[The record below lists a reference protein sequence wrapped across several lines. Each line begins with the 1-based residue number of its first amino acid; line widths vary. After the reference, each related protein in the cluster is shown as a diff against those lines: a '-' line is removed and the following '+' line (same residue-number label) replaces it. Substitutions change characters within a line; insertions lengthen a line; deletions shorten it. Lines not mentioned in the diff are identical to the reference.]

1 MATSENSTRKEIVTR
16 MGIVYVGIVIFGLLV
31 VTRIVYL
38 QVVEHDK
45 WISSNNITP
54 KDITIEP
61 DRGDILA
68 HDGRLLATSVP
79 YYEVRWDT
87 HCDALTN
94 SIFNKHIDSLA
105 LGLSSIFRDK
115 SAQQYKSL
123 LVKARYRGDRYLLIK
138 RRVDFVHLKRLK
150 RLPIFR
156 LGQYKGGLIVIQEN
170 LRVQPFNDL
179 ASRTIGYQGKGGTT
193 VGIEGAFD
201 EDLSGEKGVRLVQR
215 IAGNYWMPVS
225 DGNEVEPRN
234 GYDVIST
241 LDINLQDVAHD
252 ALKDQLQRH
261 GASHGVAILMEVE
274 TGDIKAMVNLKKEG
288 DGYYSEQF
296 NYAIGERTEPGSTFK
311 LASLMVALEDGYIE
325 LNDMVE
331 TGKGSVKYHD
341 IVVKDTKEEGYG
353 KISVK
358 QVFEYSSN
366 VGVSKIITKNY
377 KGNEEKFVKGLK
389 RMSLT
394 EGLDLAIKGERPP
407 YIKFPDDKLWSGVSL
422 AQMSYGYEVEQTPL
436 QILTFYNAVAN
447 DGKMM
452 KPRFVKGI
460 ADHGEMIKT
469 FSPEVINSSICSRST
484 IKKAKMM
491 LEGVVEKGTAQNL
504 RNANYKI
511 AGKTGTAQ
519 IANKKY
525 GYKYNS
531 QTSYQASFAGYFP
544 ADNPKYSC
552 IVIVNAPSSGVYY
565 GNLVAGQVFKEISDK
580 VYATQFELHDEMKLA
595 RNEEQSIPY
604 TRKGSRKEL
613 ELVLD
618 ELDIPTEDLGVNSD
632 WVITE
637 KQKSAV
643 RLHNRYITDNLV
655 PDVVGMGAKD
665 ALYILENMGL
675 RVIIRG
681 RGAVTSQSIGPG
693 NRIQKGDKIYLKL
706 G

>member
-87 HCDALTN
+87 RCDALTN

-201 EDLSGEKGVRLVQR
+201 EDLSGEKGIRLVQR

-288 DGYYSEQF
+288 DGYYSEQ
-296 NYAIGERTEPGSTFK
+296 
-311 LASLMVALEDGYIE
+311 
-325 LNDMVE
+325 
-331 TGKGSVKYHD
+331 
-341 IVVKDTKEEGYG
+341 
-353 KISVK
+353 
-358 QVFEYSSN
+358 
-366 VGVSKIITKNY
+366 
-377 KGNEEKFVKGLK
+377 
-389 RMSLT
+389 
-394 EGLDLAIKGERPP
+394 
-407 YIKFPDDKLWSGVSL
+407 
-422 AQMSYGYEVEQTPL
+422 
-436 QILTFYNAVAN
+436 
-447 DGKMM
+447 
-452 KPRFVKGI
+452 
-460 ADHGEMIKT
+460 
-469 FSPEVINSSICSRST
+469 
-484 IKKAKMM
+484 
-491 LEGVVEKGTAQNL
+491 
-504 RNANYKI
+504 
-511 AGKTGTAQ
+511 
-519 IANKKY
+519 
-525 GYKYNS
+525 
-531 QTSYQASFAGYFP
+531 
-544 ADNPKYSC
+544 
-552 IVIVNAPSSGVYY
+552 
-565 GNLVAGQVFKEISDK
+565 
-580 VYATQFELHDEMKLA
+580 
-595 RNEEQSIPY
+595 
-604 TRKGSRKEL
+604 
-613 ELVLD
+613 
-618 ELDIPTEDLGVNSD
+618 
-632 WVITE
+632 
-637 KQKSAV
+637 
-643 RLHNRYITDNLV
+643 
-655 PDVVGMGAKD
+655 
-665 ALYILENMGL
+665 
-675 RVIIRG
+675 
-681 RGAVTSQSIGPG
+681 
-693 NRIQKGDKIYLKL
+693 
-706 G
+706 